1 MTDNRGMTR
10 TFVGLG
16 ANLEDPRA
24 QIDRA
29 LELLAEEDGVEVVAV
44 STLRETDPVGY
55 DDQPRF
61 LNGAAELRTTLGAR
75 ELLERLL
82 EIERRMGRVRGEGP
96 RFGPR
101 TIDLDLLLY
110 GDEVIDEPGLEI
122 PHPRL
127 HERAFALEPLAELD
141 PALEIPGRGPVQT
154 LLAGL

>member
-10 TFVGLG
+10 SFVGLG
-16 ANLEDPRA
+16 GNLEDPRA
-24 QIDRA
+24 QIARA
-29 LELLAEEDGVEVVAV
+29 VELLAAEEGVEVVAV

-55 DDQPRF
+55 VDQPRF
-61 LNGAAELRTTLGAR
+61 LNGAVELRTSLEAR

-82 EIERRMGRVRGEGP
+82 AIERRIGRVRGAGP

-101 TIDLDLLLY
+101 TIDLDLLLH
-110 GDEVIDEPGLEI
+110 GDEVIAEPGLQI

-127 HERAFALEPLAELD
+127 HERRFALEPLAELD
-141 PALEIPGRGPVQT
+141 PALEIPGRGSVQT

>member
-10 TFVGLG
+10 SFVGLG
-16 ANLEDPRA
+16 GNLEDPRA
-24 QIDRA
+24 QIARA
-29 LELLAEEDGVEVVAV
+29 VELLAAEEGVKVVAV

-55 DDQPRF
+55 EDQPRF
-61 LNGAAELRTTLGAR
+61 LNGAAELQTSLEAR

-82 EIERRMGRVRGEGP
+82 AIERRIGRVRGAGP

-101 TIDLDLLLY
+101 TIDLDLLLH
-110 GDEVIDEPGLEI
+110 GDEVIAEPGLQI

-127 HERAFALEPLAELD
+127 HERRFALEPLAELD
-141 PALEIPGRGPVQT
+141 PALEIPGRGSVQT